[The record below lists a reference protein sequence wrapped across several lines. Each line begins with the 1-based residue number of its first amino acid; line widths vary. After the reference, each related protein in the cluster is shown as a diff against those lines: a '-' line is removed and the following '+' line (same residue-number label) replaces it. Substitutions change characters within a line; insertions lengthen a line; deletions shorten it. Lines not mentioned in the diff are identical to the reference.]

1 MGEIKSDILQEKWEV
16 TMENR
21 VVITGM
27 GVVSP
32 IGNTV
37 QSYWNSLKEGRCGI
51 KVLPEE
57 LQVEGTKVR
66 VAGMVTDFSPEP
78 YLEPREAKRI
88 ARFSQFAIYASKQAL
103 EMAKIDMEKE
113 NADKVGVIIGSGI
126 GALDVIEQETI
137 KLHEKGAR
145 RVSPLFVP
153 MSIANM
159 AAGNVSIYTGAKGVC
174 STVVTACASGTQSI
188 GEAFRI
194 LKQGIN
200 DVIIAGGTEAC
211 ITPLGIAGFNALTAL
226 STAEDPK
233 RASIP
238 FDKERTGFVLGEGAG
253 GLVME
258 TLEHAKKRGATI
270 LAEIVGYGATGD
282 AYHITKP
289 APGGEGA
296 AKAMQLAL
304 EEAKIRPEEI
314 DYINA
319 HGTSTY
325 YNDLYETM
333 AIQKVFGKETK
344 VAVSSSKSMTGHLLG
359 GAGGIEAIVIAKAVE
374 EDFVPPTI
382 GYEHPD
388 EECPLDYVPNVGR
401 KKQVR
406 YALSNSLGFGGH
418 NATIIVKKW
427 EEA

>member
-1 MGEIKSDILQEKWEV
+1 M
-16 TMENR
+16 MEHR

-32 IGNTV
+32 IGNTIEE
-37 QSYWNSLKEGRCGI
+37 YWNSLKEGKCGI

-57 LQVEGTKVR
+57 LQLEGIKVR
-66 VAGMVTDFSPEP
+66 VAGTVTDFSPEP
-78 YLEPREAKRI
+78 YLEVREAKRI
-88 ARFSQFAIYASKQAL
+88 ARFSQFAIYASKKAL
-103 EMAKIDMEKE
+103 EMAEIDMEKE
-113 NADKVGVIIGSGI
+113 DANKVGVIIGSGI

-145 RVSPLFVP
+145 RISPLFVP
-153 MSIANM
+153 MAIANM
-159 AAGNVSIYTGAKGVC
+159 AAGNVSIYTGAKGIC
-174 STVVTACASGTQSI
+174 SSVVTACASGTQSI
-188 GEAFRI
+188 GEAFRN
-194 LKQGIN
+194 LKLGIN

-211 ITPLGIAGFNALTAL
+211 VTPLGIAGFNALTAL
-226 STAEDPK
+226 STTEDPK

-238 FDKERTGFVLGEGAG
+238 FDKARNGFVLGEGAG
-253 GLVME
+253 VLVME
-258 TLEHAKKRGATI
+258 TLEHAKKRGAKI

-296 AKAMQLAL
+296 ARSMEMAM
-304 EEAKIRPEEI
+304 EEAGIKPEEI

-333 AIQKVFGKETK
+333 AIQKVFGEDTK
-344 VAVSSSKSMTGHLLG
+344 VAISSTKSMTGHLLG
-359 GAGGIEAIVIAKAVE
+359 AAGGIEAIAIVKAVE
-374 EDFVPPTI
+374 EDFIPPTI
-382 GYEHPD
+382 GYQEAD
-388 EECPLDYVPNVGR
+388 EECPLDYVPNQGR
-401 KKQVR
+401 AQKVR

-418 NATIIVKKW
+418 NGTIIVKKW
-427 EEA
+427 EEV